1 MIGLCKTNRLRP
13 PLPRPAI
20 LSPQV
25 LASIPAL
32 VEQGL
37 RKADIAARLGCKES
51 TLKVRCSIAGISLRP
66 RSGGRKRT
74 ERRACK
80 PPFSLSQEAL
90 AGLRFRAS
98 AMGCSEAQLASDLLE
113 VIARDDLYDAVLDS
127 TPLQSTD

>member
-74 ERRACK
+74 ERRAYK
-80 PPFSLSQEAL
+80 PRFSLSHEAL
-90 AGLRFRAS
+90 AGLRFRAA
-98 AMGCSEAQLASDLLE
+98 AMGCSEGKLASDLLE

>member
-1 MIGLCKTNRLRP
+1 
-13 PLPRPAI
+13 LPRPTI

-51 TLKVRCSIAGISLRP
+51 TLKVRCSIAGISL
-66 RSGGRKRT
+66 GGRLHGRKGV
-74 ERRACK
+74 ERRIGK
-80 PPFSLSQEAL
+80 PLTLSHEAVL
-90 AGLRFRAS
+90 GLRARAA

-113 VIARDDLYDAVLDS
+113 VIVRDNLYNAVLDS
-127 TPLQSTD
+127 APLQPAD